1 MWAVHSLS
9 RWDIPLYVCTIN
21 LSIYLLM
28 ELWLFLVT
36 MDIVWRY
43 TCLNLP
49 FWFFLVS
56 IHRNRNVKFYV
67 KSMFKF
73 SPPNHSAFTSDDC
86 KMAAIFQAWS
96 WSLYWMQW
104 ASQWGALLCFQGLL
118 FNDSVFFAGDLLI
131 VLPLIISAFH
141 YTSGLGFWNT

>member
-1 MWAVHSLS
+1 MWAVNSLS

-28 ELWLFLVT
+28 ELWLLLVT

-56 IHRNRNVKFYV
+56 IHRNRNVKFYA

-86 KMAAIFQAWS
+86 NGGHFPSLVLVTLVDAVGISMRCFTVFSGFTFQWF
-96 WSLYWMQW
+96 
-104 ASQWGALLCFQGLL
+104 C
-118 FNDSVFFAGDLLI
+118 FFAGDLLI